1 MPRGQLGH
9 HTDAYDS
16 LLDMLAMHADKTIT
30 MAAADLARF
39 VRDDGEWNDVRA
51 ANTAL
56 YISHDEEVA

>member
-1 MPRGQLGH
+1 
-9 HTDAYDS
+9 
-16 LLDMLAMHADKTIT
+16 MHADKTIT
-30 MAAADLARF
+30 IAAADLARF